1 MRLPERGKVPDF
13 NGNGDLQLLPS
24 PTLQVAGRISAAML
38 LRGSWIP
45 AELGLGVLQAHPWAS
60 TFCNVQ
66 PGPFQPAVGSFATC
80 SLDFCNPKMG
90 PLQPATRSF
99 CNLQPEPL
107 QPEAGTLAMCSWVL
121 RNLLQS
127 HTRRD
132 AFPSPPPFLTCN
144 S

>member
-66 PGPFQPAVGSFATC
+66 PGPFQPAVGSF
-80 SLDFCNPKMG
+80 
-90 PLQPATRSF
+90 
-99 CNLQPEPL
+99 CNLQPGLL
-107 QPEAGTLAMCSWVL
+107 QSEDGTLATCNQV
-121 RNLLQS
+121 LLQP
-127 HTRRD
+127 
-132 AFPSPPPFLTCN
+132 AA
-144 S
+144 